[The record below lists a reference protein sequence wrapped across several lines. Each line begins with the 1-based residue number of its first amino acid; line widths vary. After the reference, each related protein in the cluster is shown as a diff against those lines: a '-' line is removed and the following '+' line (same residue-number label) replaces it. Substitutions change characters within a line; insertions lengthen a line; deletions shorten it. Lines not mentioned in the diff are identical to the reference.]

1 MRYNPNVS
9 VVENAKSHLALETEY
24 IRIFGERRFSE
35 YDSFRGSVTTKKSTG
50 V

>member
-1 MRYNPNVS
+1 MFPWLKTPR
-9 VVENAKSHLALETEY
+9 AKVALETEY